1 MQIYFHR
8 HLFSH
13 LSRVPILVE
22 GTVYIY
28 IYIYIELH
36 SRNTALIHNHKS
48 TLFACVLKPCRLSFS
63 FTRWSDVRFF
73 RARAPEVRELKSL
86 SNSA

>member
-22 GTVYIY
+22 GTVVDKRKEKKKMNERKTPVREKKCYN
-28 IYIYIELH
+28 
-36 SRNTALIHNHKS
+36 RMQGWKS
-48 TLFACVLKPCRLSFS
+48 TRISFS
-63 FTRWSDVRFF
+63 FYHSH
-73 RARAPEVRELKSL
+73 PSSQK
-86 SNSA
+86 NSHHYPGI

>member
-28 IYIYIELH
+28 FFFFFVLLDQNDDTHYIYTYKI
-36 SRNTALIHNHKS
+36 
-48 TLFACVLKPCRLSFS
+48 FS
-63 FTRWSDVRFF
+63 F
-73 RARAPEVRELKSL
+73 
-86 SNSA
+86 